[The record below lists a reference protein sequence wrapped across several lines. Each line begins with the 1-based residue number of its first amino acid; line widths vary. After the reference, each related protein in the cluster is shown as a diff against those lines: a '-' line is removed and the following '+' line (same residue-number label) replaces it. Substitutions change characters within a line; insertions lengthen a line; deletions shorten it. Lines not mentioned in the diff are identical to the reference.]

1 MAKKNLTLVAAEY
14 KSLSRAETIR
24 DMIQEMKK
32 AQTIKIAD
40 AAVVTKT
47 ADGKLRVEET
57 TELTTRKGTRRGAII
72 LGTIGLIFPPSFIAS
87 VLVGGGVGALAGKL
101 RDTGIKTDDFERFAN
116 SMSEDH
122 AAVLVLTYDN
132 SVRRVTNALEGYEG
146 TIITMEI
153 DADAA
158 SSVMETAGDP
168 AAEETVTEASQAP
181 IQESSDVTTPGSK

>member
-1 MAKKNLTLVAAEY
+1 MAKKNLTLIAAEY

-32 AQTIKIAD
+32 AQTIHIAD

-47 ADGKLRVEET
+47 AEGKLKVEET
-57 TELTTRKGTRRGAII
+57 SEMTTRKGTRRGAII

-101 RDTGIKTDDFERFAN
+101 RDTGIKTDEFERFADN
-116 SMSEDH
+116 LSEDG
-122 AAVLVLTYDN
+122 AAVMVLSYED
-132 SVRRVTNALEGYEG
+132 SVRRVTTALKGYEG
-146 TIITMEI
+146 TIITQEI

-158 SSVMETAGDP
+158 SDMLESTDEPG
-168 AAEETVTEASQAP
+168 ASTQDA
-181 IQESSDVTTPGSK
+181 SDVTTPGPK